1 MFKHASELEYRLNM
15 IQCHFFTDQATDS
28 EECAKLA
35 SDILKS
41 PTASIQPAEEQKAA
55 APLIALAA
63 SDNNQGKIR
72 LGRRASSAMQPTPA
86 LARRR
91 FTVDSHAKHL
101 LDQDGLKAEWKERVD
116 VLVAEFQS
124 RLTDLQ
130 LIQDNVITKARE
142 DGESLLEEL
151 AERYISGCNCMCAT
165 SLVLVCMCKMI
176 FWLA

>member
-1 MFKHASELEYRLNM
+1 MPKHASELEYRLNM
-15 IQCHFFTDQATDS
+15 IQCHFFTDPATDS

-41 PTASIQPAEEQKAA
+41 PTASIQPAEEQKAPA

-63 SDNNQGKIR
+63 SDNNQGKIL

-130 LIQDNVITKARE
+130 LIQDKAIAKARG

-151 AERYISGCNCMCAT
+151 AERYISGCKWMCAT
-165 SLVLVCMCKMI
+165 SSLCMCKMI